1 MSLPTASH
9 VRQQFLDF
17 FASKGHHIVPSAPIV
32 VKDDPTLLFINSG
45 MAPFKDYFLGNKP
58 APFKRIADTQKCLR
72 VSGKHNDLEEVG
84 YDTYHH
90 TMFEMLGNW
99 SFGDYFKK
107 DAIAWAWE
115 LLTEVYKLEKDRLYV
130 TYFEGDQNDG
140 TAADTETQDL
150 WRQYTTDDRILP
162 GNKKDNFWEMGDTG
176 PCGPCTEI
184 HIDLRSEEERA
195 QKPGRE
201 LVNADHPQVVEI
213 WNNVFMEFQRLADK
227 SLIKLPEQSVDTGM
241 GFERLMMAV
250 SGVKSNYD
258 TDVFQPLIQFIAR
271 EVGKE
276 YHGTAPATVNDQP
289 ATENEK
295 TDIAIRVIADHIRTI
310 AFTIADGQLPSNV
323 KAGYVIRRILRR
335 AVRYAFSSLGQK
347 QPFLYKLVPVLAD
360 QMAGIFPELKAQ
372 TAFVQRVIEEE
383 EIAFLKTLETG
394 LRRLYS
400 TILEKFKE
408 YVKANATKRTI
419 QTVALETGPLEP
431 MPTYVSLFNVEYD
444 TDFDVRT
451 LTGDNAPVNTKDI
464 ITEAYWNVQNYRGD
478 KFSPLHEY
486 IKLISEF
493 KKSFVIDGKTAF
505 ELSDTFGF
513 PLDLTALIARE
524 KGLTVD
530 EEGFK
535 KELEQQKNRSRNA
548 QETEQSDWVTV
559 TEHDAPNVFVGYD
572 QDEATAR
579 LLRYRKIDK
588 KGKTEYQ
595 LVLDQTPFYAESGGQ
610 IGDTGYLESP
620 LSKVRVIDT
629 KKENDLIIHTT
640 LDLPQDLEAELLA
653 RPDAARRALIRN
665 NHTATH
671 LLQAALRQV
680 LGSHVQQKGSLVND
694 KLLRFDFSH
703 FTKVTDEQLRE
714 IEQLVNRRIRQQIPL
729 DERRNV
735 PIEEAKTLGAMALFG
750 EKYGDFVRV
759 ITFDKD
765 YSVELCGGLHV
776 QNTGSIGYF
785 KITSESAVGAGV
797 RRIEAVTAEAAEAYV
812 DQQLDLLTQVREAL
826 GNPQHLIPSI
836 EKQTE
841 ETATLRKQIEQFA
854 QQSINQQ
861 REQLVGQV
869 KPLGSVQ
876 FLAAQVQAT
885 SADGLKTLAFQL
897 RQQVPN
903 LVAVLGAEID
913 GKPQLAVM
921 LDDELAKGG
930 KLNASTLVRELAKE
944 IQGGGGGQ
952 PFFATAGGKNAAG
965 LGAAISKAEALVG
978 EKLAG

>member
-1 MSLPTASH
+1 MWAVFSKVMSLPTASH

-45 MAPFKDYFLGNKP
+45 MAPFKDYFLGNRP
-58 APFKRIADTQKCLR
+58 APYKRIADTQKCLR

-107 DAIAWAWE
+107 DAINWAWE

-130 TYFEGDQNDG
+130 TYFEGDAGDG
-140 TAADTETQDL
+140 TGPDTETQDL

-184 HIDLRSEEERA
+184 HIDLRSDEERA
-195 QKPGRE
+195 AKSGRE
-201 LVNADHPQVVEI
+201 LVNADHPQVVEV

-227 SLIKLPEQSVDTGM
+227 SLIKLPAQSVDTGM

-258 TDVFQPLIQFIAR
+258 TDVFQPLIQFIAK
-271 EVGKE
+271 EVGLE

-295 TDIAIRVIADHIRTI
+295 TDIAIRVIADHIRAI

-335 AVRYAFSSLGQK
+335 AVRYAFSSLNQK

-360 QMAGIFPELKAQ
+360 QMAVIFPELKAQ
-372 TAFVQRVIEEE
+372 QAFVTRVIEEE

-394 LRRLYS
+394 LRRLD
-400 TILEKFKE
+400 
-408 YVKANATKRTI
+408 
-419 QTVALETGPLEP
+419 ALE
-431 MPTYVSLFNVEYD
+431 
-444 TDFDVRT
+444 DVAR
-451 LTGDNAPVNTKDI
+451 
-464 ITEAYWNVQNYRGD
+464 QNGN
-478 KFSPLHEY
+478 
-486 IKLISEF
+486 
-493 KKSFVIDGKTAF
+493 VIDGKTAF

-524 KGLTVD
+524 KDLTVD
-530 EEGFK
+530 EAGFT
-535 KELEQQKNRSRNA
+535 KELAQQKNRSRNA

-559 TEHDAPNVFVGYD
+559 TETDQPNQFVGYD

-579 LLRYRKIDK
+579 LLRYRQVDK

-595 LVLDQTPFYAESGGQ
+595 LVLSQTPFYAESGGQ
-610 IGDTGYLESP
+610 VGDTGYLESP

-629 KKENDLIIHTT
+629 KRENDLIIHTV
-640 LDLPQDLEAELLA
+640 LDLPQDLDAELLA
-653 RPDAARRALIRN
+653 RPDAARRTLIRN

-680 LGSHVQQKGSLVND
+680 LGSHVQQKGSLVNE

-703 FTKVTDEQLRE
+703 FTKVTDAQLRE
-714 IEQLVNRRIRQQIPL
+714 IEQLVNERIRQQIPL

-735 PIEEAKTLGAMALFG
+735 PIAEAKNLGAMALFG

-776 QNTGSIGYF
+776 ANTGSIGYF
-785 KITSESAVGAGV
+785 KIVAESAVGAGV
-797 RRIEAVTAEAAEAYV
+797 RRIEAVTAGPAEAFV
-812 DQQLDLLTQVREAL
+812 DQQLDLLAQVREAL
-826 GNPQHLIPSI
+826 GNPQHLLNSL

-841 ETATLRKQIEQFA
+841 EIAALRKQIEQFA

-861 REQLVGQV
+861 KDQLASQV
-869 KPLGSVQ
+869 KQVGGFN
-876 FLAAQVQAT
+876 FLAAQVQAS
-885 SADGLKTLAFQL
+885 SADALKKLAYDL
-897 RQQVPN
+897 RQAVPN
-903 LVAVLGAEID
+903 LVLVLGTEID

-921 LDDELAKGG
+921 LADEIAQAG
-930 KLNASTLVRELAKE
+930 KLNASTLVRELAKN

-965 LGAAISKAEALVG
+965 LGAAISQAEALV
-978 EKLAG
+978 AASA

>member
-1 MSLPTASH
+1 MSLPTASA

-58 APFKRIADTQKCLR
+58 APYKRIADTQKCLR

-99 SFGDYFKK
+99 SFGDYFKT

-115 LLTEVYKLEKDRLYV
+115 LLTEVFKLEKDRLYV
-130 TYFEGDQNDG
+130 TYFEGDQKDG
-140 TAADTETQDL
+140 TAADTETQNL
-150 WRQYTTDDRILP
+150 WRKYTTDDRILP

-195 QKPGRE
+195 AKPGRE

-258 TDVFQPLIQFIAR
+258 TDVFQPLIQFIAK

-276 YHGTAPATVNDQP
+276 YHGTAPAKVTDQP
-289 ATENEK
+289 TTENEK

-335 AVRYAFSSLGQK
+335 AVRYAFSSLNQK
-347 QPFLYKLVPVLAD
+347 QPFLYKLVPVLAE

-394 LRRLYS
+394 LRRLD
-400 TILEKFKE
+400 
-408 YVKANATKRTI
+408 
-419 QTVALETGPLEP
+419 ALEETTRANG
-431 MPTYVSLFNVEYD
+431 
-444 TDFDVRT
+444 
-451 LTGDNAPVNTKDI
+451 GI
-464 ITEAYWNVQNYRGD
+464 
-478 KFSPLHEY
+478 
-486 IKLISEF
+486 
-493 KKSFVIDGKTAF
+493 IDGKTAF

-524 KGLTVD
+524 KGLSVD

-535 KELEQQKNRSRNA
+535 KELEQQKSRSRNA
-548 QETEQSDWVTV
+548 QDTEQSDWVTV
-559 TEHDAPNVFVGYD
+559 NETDAPNVFVGYD

-579 LLRYRKIDK
+579 LLRYRKVDK
-588 KGKTEYQ
+588 KGKAEYQ
-595 LVLDQTPFYAESGGQ
+595 LVFDQTPFYAESGGQ

-640 LDLPQDLEAELLA
+640 LDLPQDLEAEFLA
-653 RPDAARRALIRN
+653 RPDAARRALIKN

-680 LGSHVQQKGSLVND
+680 LGAHVQQKGSLVND

-714 IEQLVNRRIRQQIPL
+714 IEQLVNERIRQQIPL

-735 PIEEAKTLGAMALFG
+735 PIAEAKNLGAMALFG

-776 QNTGSIGYF
+776 QNTGSIGYL
-785 KITSESAVGAGV
+785 KITAESAVGAGV
-797 RRIEAVTAEAAEAYV
+797 RRIEAVTAGAAEAYV
-812 DQQLDLLTQVREAL
+812 DQQLDLLAQVRETL
-826 GNPQHLIPSI
+826 GNPQHLITSI
-836 EKQTE
+836 EKQNE
-841 ETATLRKQIEQFA
+841 EIANLRKQIEQFA

-861 REQLVGQV
+861 KDQLIGQV
-869 KPLGSVQ
+869 KDLNGVR
-876 FLAAQVQAT
+876 FLAAQVQAS
-885 SADGLKTLAFQL
+885 SADALKTLAFNL
-897 RQQVPN
+897 RQAVPN

-921 LDDELAKGG
+921 LDDEIAKAG

-952 PFFATAGGKNAAG
+952 PFFATAGGKNVAG
-965 LGAAISKAEALVG
+965 LAAAIAKAEGLVS
-978 EKLAG
+978 LL

>member
-1 MSLPTASH
+1 MSAAPQTWVVFSKVMSLPTASH

-17 FASKGHHIVPSAPIV
+17 FASKGHHIVPSAPLV

-58 APFKRIADTQKCLR
+58 APYKRVADTQKCLR

-115 LLTEVYKLEKDRLYV
+115 LLTEVFKLPKDRLYV
-130 TYFEGDQNDG
+130 TYFEGDQGDG
-140 TAADTETQDL
+140 LGPDTETQDL

-184 HIDLRSEEERA
+184 HIDLRDEAEVA
-195 QKPGRE
+195 QKSGRE
-201 LVNADHPQVVEI
+201 LVNADHPQVVEV

-227 SLIKLPEQSVDTGM
+227 SLIKLPAQSVDTGM

-258 TDVFQPLIQFIAR
+258 TDVFQPLIQFIA
-271 EVGKE
+271 KE
-276 YHGTAPATVNDQP
+276 AGVAYHGTSPATVNDQP

-295 TDIAIRVIADHIRTI
+295 TDIAIRVLADHIRAI

-335 AVRYAFSSLGQK
+335 AVRYAFSSLNQK

-360 QMAGIFPELKAQ
+360 QMAQVFPELKAQ
-372 TAFVQRVIEEE
+372 QAFVQRVIEEE

-394 LRRLYS
+394 LRRLD
-400 TILEKFKE
+400 
-408 YVKANATKRTI
+408 
-419 QTVALETGPLEP
+419 ALE
-431 MPTYVSLFNVEYD
+431 
-444 TDFDVRT
+444 
-451 LTGDNAPVNTKDI
+451 
-464 ITEAYWNVQNYRGD
+464 EAARQNGG
-478 KFSPLHEY
+478 
-486 IKLISEF
+486 
-493 KKSFVIDGKTAF
+493 VIDGKTAF

-530 EEGFK
+530 EQGFQQ
-535 KELEQQKNRSRNA
+535 ELTQQKNRSRNA

-559 TEHDAPNVFVGYD
+559 TEHDTPNVFVGYD

-610 IGDTGYLESP
+610 TGDTGFLENP
-620 LSKVRVIDT
+620 FDKVRVLDT
-629 KKENDLIIHTT
+629 KKENDLIIHTV
-640 LDLPQDLEAELLA
+640 LDLPQDLTAEFRA

-680 LGSHVQQKGSLVND
+680 LGAHVQQKGSLVNE

-703 FTKVTDEQLRE
+703 FTKVTDAQLRE
-714 IEQLVNRRIRQQIPL
+714 IEGVVNERIRQQIPL

-735 PIEEAKTLGAMALFG
+735 PIAEAKNLGAMALFG

-776 QNTGSIGYF
+776 ANTGSIGYF
-785 KITSESAVGAGV
+785 KITAESAVGAGV
-797 RRIEAVTAEAAEAYV
+797 RRIEAVTAGAAEAFV

-826 GNPQHLIPSI
+826 GNPQHLLTSL

-841 ETATLRKQIEQFA
+841 EIAALRKQIESFA
-854 QQSINQQ
+854 QQSLNQQ
-861 REQLVGQV
+861 KAQLTSQV
-869 KPLGSVQ
+869 KDLNGIN

-885 SADGLKTLAFQL
+885 SADDLKKLAYDL
-897 RQQVPN
+897 RQQVTN
-903 LVAVLGAEID
+903 LVAVLGADID

-921 LDDELAKGG
+921 LDDEIARSG
-930 KLNASTLVRELAKE
+930 KFNATTLVRELAKE

-952 PFFATAGGKNAAG
+952 PFFATAGGKKVAG
-965 LGAAISKAEALVG
+965 LGAAIAKAEALIT
-978 EKLAG
+978 AGA

>member
-1 MSLPTASH
+1 MSLPTAAH

-17 FASKGHHIVPSAPIV
+17 FASKGHHIVPSAPLV

-58 APFKRIADTQKCLR
+58 APHKRIADTQKCLR

-107 DAIAWAWE
+107 DAINWAWE
-115 LLTEVYKLEKDRLYV
+115 LLTEVYKLDKDRLYV
-130 TYFEGDQNDG
+130 TYFEGDASDG
-140 TAADTETQDL
+140 TGPDTETQAL

-195 QKPGRE
+195 AKSGRE
-201 LVNADHPQVVEI
+201 LVNADHPQVVEV

-227 SLIKLPEQSVDTGM
+227 SLIKLPAQSVDTGM

-258 TDVFQPLIQFIAR
+258 TDVFQPLIQFIA
-271 EVGKE
+271 KE
-276 YHGTAPATVNDQP
+276 AGVPYHGTSPATVTDLP
-289 ATENEK
+289 ATEEEK
-295 TDIAIRVIADHIRTI
+295 TDIAIRVLADHIRAI

-335 AVRYAFSSLGQK
+335 AVRYAFSSLNQK

-372 TAFVQRVIEEE
+372 QAFVTRVIEEE

-394 LRRLYS
+394 LRRLD
-400 TILEKFKE
+400 
-408 YVKANATKRTI
+408 
-419 QTVALETGPLEP
+419 ALEE
-431 MPTYVSLFNVEYD
+431 SA
-444 TDFDVRT
+444 R
-451 LTGDNAPVNTKDI
+451 
-464 ITEAYWNVQNYRGD
+464 QNGG
-478 KFSPLHEY
+478 
-486 IKLISEF
+486 
-493 KKSFVIDGKTAF
+493 VIDGKTAF

-530 EEGFK
+530 EKGFQ
-535 KELEQQKNRSRNA
+535 EALAQQKSRSRNA

-559 TEHDAPNVFVGYD
+559 TETDTPNVFVGYD

-629 KKENDLIIHTT
+629 KKENDLLIHTT
-640 LDLPQDLEAELLA
+640 LELPQDLTEEFVA
-653 RPDAARRALIRN
+653 RPDAARRALIKN

-671 LLQAALRQV
+671 LLQAALRRV
-680 LGSHVQQKGSLVND
+680 LGEHVQQKGSLVNE

-703 FTKVTDEQLRE
+703 FTKVTDAQLRE
-714 IEQLVNRRIRQQIPL
+714 IEQLVNERIRQQIPL
-729 DERRNV
+729 DERRQV
-735 PIEEAKTLGAMALFG
+735 PIAEAKNLGAMALFG

-776 QNTGSIGYF
+776 ANTGSIGYF
-785 KITSESAVGAGV
+785 KITAESAVGAGV
-797 RRIEAVTAEAAEAYV
+797 RRIEAVTAGAAEAFV

-826 GNPQHLIPSI
+826 GNPQHLLTSL
-836 EKQTE
+836 EKQTDE
-841 ETATLRKQIEQFA
+841 IATLRKQIEQFA
-854 QQSINQQ
+854 QQAISQQ
-861 REQLVGQV
+861 KTQLASQV
-869 KPLGSVQ
+869 KPLNGVN

-885 SADGLKTLAFQL
+885 SADDLKKLAYDL
-897 RQQVPN
+897 RQTTPN
-903 LVAVLGAEID
+903 LVLVLGADID

-921 LDDELAKGG
+921 LADEIAQAG
-930 KLNASTLVRELAKE
+930 KLNATTLVRELAKE

-965 LGAAISKAEALVG
+965 LGAAIAKAEGLVA
-978 EKLAG
+978 AGA

>member
-1 MSLPTASH
+1 MSLPTAAH

-17 FASKGHHIVPSAPIV
+17 FASKGHHLVPSAPLV

-58 APFKRIADTQKCLR
+58 APYKRIADTQKCLR

-90 TMFEMLGNW
+90 TLFEMLGNW

-115 LLTEVYKLEKDRLYV
+115 LLTEVYKLEKERLYV
-130 TYFEGDQNDG
+130 TYFEGDTGDG
-140 TAADTETQDL
+140 LGPDTETQAL
-150 WRQYTTDDRILP
+150 WRQYTTDERILP

-184 HIDLRSEEERA
+184 HIDLRSDEERA
-195 QKPGRE
+195 AKSGRE
-201 LVNADHPQVVEI
+201 LVNADHPQVVEV

-227 SLIKLPEQSVDTGM
+227 SLSKLPAQSVDTGM

-258 TDVFQPLIQFIAR
+258 TDVFQPLIQFIAQ
-271 EVGKE
+271 EAGVV
-276 YHGTAPATVNDQP
+276 YHGTSPATVTDLP
-289 ATENEK
+289 ATEDEK
-295 TDIAIRVIADHIRTI
+295 TDIAIRVLADHIRAI

-335 AVRYAFSSLGQK
+335 AVRYAFSSLNQK

-372 TAFVQRVIEEE
+372 QAFVTRVIEEE

-394 LRRLYS
+394 LRRLD
-400 TILEKFKE
+400 
-408 YVKANATKRTI
+408 
-419 QTVALETGPLEP
+419 ALEE
-431 MPTYVSLFNVEYD
+431 SA
-444 TDFDVRT
+444 R
-451 LTGDNAPVNTKDI
+451 
-464 ITEAYWNVQNYRGD
+464 QNGN
-478 KFSPLHEY
+478 
-486 IKLISEF
+486 
-493 KKSFVIDGKTAF
+493 VIDGRTAF

-535 KELEQQKNRSRNA
+535 AALAEQKNRSRNA

-559 TEHDAPNVFVGYD
+559 TEHDAPNEFVGYD
-572 QDEATAR
+572 HDEATAR

-610 IGDTGYLESP
+610 IGDTGYLESDFD
-620 LSKVRVIDT
+620 KVRVIDT
-629 KKENDLIIHTT
+629 RKENDLIIHTT
-640 LDLPQDLEAELLA
+640 LSLPLELTAELRA
-653 RPDAARRALIRN
+653 RPDVARRTLIRN

-680 LGSHVQQKGSLVND
+680 LGSHVQQKGSLVNE

-703 FTKVTDEQLRE
+703 FTKVTEAQLRE
-714 IEQLVNRRIRQQIPL
+714 IEGVVNERIRRQIPL
-729 DERRNV
+729 LERRNV
-735 PIEEAKTLGAMALFG
+735 PIAEAKNLGAMALFG

-759 ITFDKD
+759 ITFDQG

-776 QNTGSIGYF
+776 ANTGSIGYF
-785 KITSESAVGAGV
+785 KIVAESAVGAGV
-797 RRIEAVTAEAAEAYV
+797 RRIEAVTAGAAGAFV
-812 DQQLDLLTQVREAL
+812 DQQLDLLGQVREAL
-826 GNPQHLIPSI
+826 GNPQHLLTSL
-836 EKQTE
+836 EKQTDE
-841 ETATLRKQIEQFA
+841 IAALRKQIEQFG
-854 QQSINQQ
+854 QQQINQQ
-861 REQLVGQV
+861 KAQLVGQV
-869 KPLGSVQ
+869 KDLGRVK
-876 FLAAQVQAT
+876 FLAAQVQAG
-885 SADGLKTLAFQL
+885 SADDLKKLAYDL
-897 RQQVPN
+897 RQAVPG
-903 LVAVLGAEID
+903 LVLVLGADLD

-921 LDDELAKGG
+921 LDDDIAKAG
-930 KLNASTLVRELAKE
+930 KLNASTLVRDLAKD

-965 LGAAISKAEALVG
+965 LAAALSRAEALVATG
-978 EKLAG
+978 A

>member
-1 MSLPTASH
+1 MSLPTASA

-58 APFKRIADTQKCLR
+58 APYKRIADTQKCLR

-99 SFGDYFKK
+99 SFGDYFKT

-130 TYFEGDQNDG
+130 TYFEGDQADG
-140 TAADTETQDL
+140 TGPDTETQNL
-150 WRQYTTDDRILP
+150 WRTYTTDDRILP

-184 HIDLRSEEERA
+184 HIDLRSDEERA
-195 QKPGRE
+195 ATPGRD

-258 TDVFQPLIQFIAR
+258 TDVFQPLIQFIAK
-271 EVGKE
+271 EVGVE
-276 YHGTAPATVNDQP
+276 YHGTAPAKVTDQP
-289 ATENEK
+289 TTENEK

-335 AVRYAFSSLGQK
+335 AVRYAFSSLNQK
-347 QPFLYKLVPVLAD
+347 QPFLYKLVPVLAE
-360 QMAGIFPELKAQ
+360 QMRNIFPELKAQ

-394 LRRLYS
+394 LRRLD
-400 TILEKFKE
+400 
-408 YVKANATKRTI
+408 
-419 QTVALETGPLEP
+419 ALEEST
-431 MPTYVSLFNVEYD
+431 
-444 TDFDVRT
+444 RT
-451 LTGDNAPVNTKDI
+451 NG
-464 ITEAYWNVQNYRGD
+464 G
-478 KFSPLHEY
+478 
-486 IKLISEF
+486 
-493 KKSFVIDGKTAF
+493 VIDGKTAF

-535 KELEQQKNRSRNA
+535 KELEQQKSRSRNA

-579 LLRYRKIDK
+579 LLRYRKTTA

-595 LVLDQTPFYAESGGQ
+595 LVFDQTPFYAESGGQ
-610 IGDTGYLESP
+610 IGDTGYLEST
-620 LSKVRVIDT
+620 LSKVRVINT
-629 KKENDLIIHTT
+629 SKENDLIIHTT
-640 LDLPQDLEAELLA
+640 LELPQELTEEFLA
-653 RPDAARRALIRN
+653 RPDAARRALIKN

-671 LLQAALRQV
+671 LLQAALREI
-680 LGSHVQQKGSLVND
+680 LGSHVQQKGSLVNE

-703 FTKVTDEQLRE
+703 FTKVSDEQLRE
-714 IEQLVNRRIRQQIPL
+714 IEQLVNARIRQQIPL

-735 PIEEAKTLGAMALFG
+735 PIAEAKNLGAMALFG

-759 ITFDKD
+759 ITFDRD

-776 QNTGSIGYF
+776 ANTGSIGYF
-785 KITSESAVGAGV
+785 KITTESAVGAGV
-797 RRIEAVTAEAAEAYV
+797 RRIEAVTAGAAEAYV
-812 DQQLDLLTQVREAL
+812 DQQLDLLAQVRETL
-826 GNPQHLIPSI
+826 GNPQHLLTTL
-836 EKQTE
+836 EKQGE
-841 ETATLRKQIEQFA
+841 EMATLRKQIEQFG

-861 REQLVGQV
+861 KDQLVGQV
-869 KPLGSVQ
+869 KALNGVN
-876 FLAAQVQAT
+876 FLAAQVQAG
-885 SADGLKTLAFQL
+885 SADALKTLAFNL
-897 RQQVPN
+897 RQAVPN
-903 LVAVLGAEID
+903 LVLVLGAEVD

-921 LDDELAKGG
+921 LADEIAQAG
-930 KLNASTLVRELAKE
+930 KLNATTLVRELARE

-952 PFFATAGGKNAAG
+952 PFFATAGGKNVAGLAAAIAKAEAAVAAG
-965 LGAAISKAEALVG
+965 L
-978 EKLAG
+978 

>member
-1 MSLPTASH
+1 MSLPTASY

-58 APFKRIADTQKCLR
+58 APYKRIADTQKCLR

-99 SFGDYFKK
+99 SFGDYFKT

-130 TYFEGDQNDG
+130 TFFEGDKGDNTGPDTDTQN
-140 TAADTETQDL
+140 L
-150 WRQYTTDDRILP
+150 WRLYTTDDRILP

-184 HIDLRSEEERA
+184 HIDLRSDEERA
-195 QKPGRE
+195 ATPGRD

-258 TDVFQPLIQFIAR
+258 TDVFQPLIQFIAT
-271 EVGKE
+271 EVGTE
-276 YHGTAPATVNDQP
+276 YHGTAPAKVTDQP
-289 ATENEK
+289 TTENEK

-335 AVRYAFSSLGQK
+335 AVRYAFSSLNQK
-347 QPFLYKLVPVLAD
+347 QPFLFKLVPVLAE
-360 QMAGIFPELKAQ
+360 QMRIIFPELKAQ

-394 LRRLYS
+394 LRRLD
-400 TILEKFKE
+400 
-408 YVKANATKRTI
+408 
-419 QTVALETGPLEP
+419 ALEESTRASG
-431 MPTYVSLFNVEYD
+431 
-444 TDFDVRT
+444 
-451 LTGDNAPVNTKDI
+451 G
-464 ITEAYWNVQNYRGD
+464 
-478 KFSPLHEY
+478 
-486 IKLISEF
+486 
-493 KKSFVIDGKTAF
+493 VIDGKTAF

-535 KELEQQKNRSRNA
+535 KELAQQKNRSRNA

-579 LLRYRKIDK
+579 LLRYRKVDK
-588 KGKTEYQ
+588 KGKIEYQ
-595 LVLDQTPFYAESGGQ
+595 LVFNQTPFYAESGGQ
-610 IGDTGYLESP
+610 IGDTGYLEST

-629 KKENDLIIHTT
+629 KRENDLIIHTT
-640 LDLPQDLEAELLA
+640 LELPHELTEEFLV
-653 RPDAARRALIRN
+653 RPDAARRVLIKN

-671 LLQAALRQV
+671 LLQAALREV
-680 LGSHVQQKGSLVND
+680 LGSHVQQKGSLVNE
-694 KLLRFDFSH
+694 KVLRFDFSH
-703 FTKVTDEQLRE
+703 FTKVSNEQLRE
-714 IEQLVNRRIRQQIPL
+714 IEQLVNERIRQQIPL

-735 PIEEAKTLGAMALFG
+735 PIAEAKSLGAMALFG
-750 EKYGDFVRV
+750 EKYGEFVRV
-759 ITFDKD
+759 ITFDKS

-776 QNTGSIGYF
+776 ANTGSIGYL

-797 RRIEAVTAEAAEAYV
+797 RRIEAVTAGAAEAYV
-812 DQQLDLLTQVREAL
+812 DQQLELLAQVRETL
-826 GNPQHLIPSI
+826 GNPQHLLTSI
-836 EKQTE
+836 EKQNE
-841 ETATLRKQIEQFA
+841 EIAALRKQIEQFA

-861 REQLVGQV
+861 KDQLVGQV
-869 KPLGSVQ
+869 KELNGVN
-876 FLAAQVQAT
+876 FLAAQVQAG
-885 SADGLKTLAFQL
+885 SAESLKTLAFNL
-897 RQQVPN
+897 RQAVPN
-903 LVAVLGAEID
+903 LVAILGAEID

-921 LDDELAKGG
+921 LDDEIAKTG
-930 KLNASTLVRELAKE
+930 KLNATTLVRELAKE

-952 PFFATAGGKNAAG
+952 PFFATAGGKNVAG
-965 LGAAISKAEALVG
+965 LAAAIAKAEAAVAAAL
-978 EKLAG
+978 